1 MTFATEAV
9 RVNRSRVFDSG
20 PTVGECDVCWC
31 ASDVRVQCGG
41 CNAGDRVRPNKCNS
55 LSARSARAY
64 MARPMPSQRS
74 HTHSHALSP
83 AHSLSPRNAAA
94 RTLSHSFFFFS
105 SLSLP
110 NPRRRRRRRRA
121 YIIVRTLSLSL
132 PEKKKK
138 TGWSSSA
145 AAAALRTHHSRTFP
159 RSAPPPHVIY
169 FGNGSSW

>member
-1 MTFATEAV
+1 M

-83 AHSLSPRNAAA
+83 ARSLSPRNAAA

-121 YIIVRTLSLSL
+121 YIIVRTLSLS
-132 PEKKKK
+132 PGEKKKNGLVVVRGGGGL
-138 TGWSSSA
+138 THTPLTHFSP
-145 AAAALRTHHSRTFP
+145 LRPTTARDIF
-159 RSAPPPHVIY
+159 R
-169 FGNGSSW
+169 